1 MGRPPRHDA
10 DKLLDA
16 AVTLAA
22 KSGPASVTMAAVARA
37 AAAPSGSVYH
47 RFPDRSALLAALWL
61 RTLKR
66 FQTGMVAA
74 LNTDPPQ
81 QAAVD
86 AARHVVEWSRRN
98 PSEARVLLHGATD
111 FGESAWSESARK
123 STAEAQAALA
133 AALRGLGR
141 RLGASG
147 SRELDRLVIAVVD
160 LPYATVRRYLLSG
173 KPIPAHAAR
182 LVEQGTQALL
192 TH

>member
-1 MGRPPRHDA
+1 MPPS
-10 DKLLDA
+10 A
-16 AVTLAA
+16 ASRTVYSWKPSNPQGLV
-22 KSGPASVTMAAVARA
+22 KRKRIHCSGTYAST
-37 AAAPSGSVYH
+37 VY
-47 RFPDRSALLAALWL
+47 WI
-61 RTLKR
+61 
-66 FQTGMVAA
+66 GMVAA

-141 RLGASG
+141 RLGASS

-182 LVEQGTQALL
+182 LVEQGMQALL

>member
-1 MGRPPRHDA
+1 
-10 DKLLDA
+10 
-16 AVTLAA
+16 
-22 KSGPASVTMAAVARA
+22 
-37 AAAPSGSVYH
+37 
-47 RFPDRSALLAALWL
+47 
-61 RTLKR
+61 
-66 FQTGMVAA
+66 MVAT

-98 PSEARVLLHGATD
+98 PGEARVLLHGATD

-123 STAEAQAALA
+123 STAAAQSALA

-147 SRELDRLVIAVVD
+147 SRELDKLVIAVVD

-173 KPIPAHAAR
+173 KPIPAYAAK
-182 LVEQGTQALL
+182 LVEEGAKALL
-192 TH
+192 AR

>member
-1 MGRPPRHDA
+1 
-10 DKLLDA
+10 
-16 AVTLAA
+16 
-22 KSGPASVTMAAVARA
+22 
-37 AAAPSGSVYH
+37 
-47 RFPDRSALLAALWL
+47 
-61 RTLKR
+61 
-66 FQTGMVAA
+66 MVAA

-133 AALRGLGR
+133 AALRGLER

-160 LPYATVRRYLLSG
+160 P
-173 KPIPAHAAR
+173 K
-182 LVEQGTQALL
+182 ALL
-192 TH
+192 ARRAEGSPSGRRALAEAR